1 MVSKG
6 PWTWE
11 PGARLV
17 RMPLPKRVSVHTH
30 RPVAYMPLVL
40 LLELRP
46 LGLNLVPCRGS
57 WSWATQSTRFF
68 LWQEGAAR
76 LCGPHRGGGVG
87 SPGSCGEE
95 GWAG

>member
-1 MVSKG
+1 MVSRG
-6 PWTWE
+6 PWTCSLVHS
-11 PGARLV
+11 LV

-57 WSWATQSTRFF
+57 WSWVARSTWFF

-76 LCGPHRGGGVG
+76 L
-87 SPGSCGEE
+87 
-95 GWAG
+95 